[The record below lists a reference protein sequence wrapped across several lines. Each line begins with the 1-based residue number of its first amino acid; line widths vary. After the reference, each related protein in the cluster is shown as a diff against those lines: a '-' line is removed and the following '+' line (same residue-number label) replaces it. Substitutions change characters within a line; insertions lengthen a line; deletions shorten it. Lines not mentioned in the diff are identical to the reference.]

1 MGGVR
6 STPTSESLRPAPN
19 PVFDLRSFDIIK
31 TRQERTEREN
41 TSFRPSRLLNGCAH
55 AFRGS
60 HGEWQKFSL
69 PIRPPFPKRKKKRPF
84 ETIRGPQTGM
94 LPRLDLP
101 GAQGAF
107 KDSMIH
113 FCNSHYLSQFAAFF
127 IDGRTKRSVAKS
139 YFLDLDDRITS
150 RFHRKMNFLQIL
162 DHQKVFNV
170 DGRPGRPASKIN
182 SRAI

>member
-1 MGGVR
+1 MAKTLTTDP
-6 STPTSESLRPAPN
+6 ST
-19 PVFDLRSFDIIK
+19 
-31 TRQERTEREN
+31 
-41 TSFRPSRLLNGCAH
+41 LL
-55 AFRGS
+55 
-60 HGEWQKFSL
+60 Q
-69 PIRPPFPKRKKKRPF
+69 RKKLSF

-139 YFLDLDDRITS
+139 CFLDLDDRITS
-150 RFHRKMNFLQIL
+150 RFHHKNELSF
-162 DHQKVFNV
+162 K
-170 DGRPGRPASKIN
+170 S
-182 SRAI
+182 

>member
-1 MGGVR
+1 MVKAEAWAGFS
-6 STPTSESLRPAPN
+6 STPNSRKVVASSSRPLFASEVLTLSKPGREARAKKLELSS
-19 PVFDLRSFDIIK
+19 VFP
-31 TRQERTEREN
+31 
-41 TSFRPSRLLNGCAH
+41 PSNGCAN

-60 HGEWQKFSL
+60 HGKWQRPSL
-69 PIRPPFPKRKKKRPF
+69 PIRQLFLNKKKKLSF

-94 LPRLDLP
+94 LPRLNLP

-139 YFLDLDDRITS
+139 CFFNLDDRITS
-150 RFHRKMNFLQIL
+150 RFH
-162 DHQKVFNV
+162 HQKNDFCPSNPSVQ
-170 DGRPGRPASKIN
+170 KCW
-182 SRAI
+182 

>member
-1 MGGVR
+1 MGGFQKHSKQQAVA
-6 STPTSESLRPAPN
+6 SSSYPSQP
-19 PVFDLRSFDIIK
+19 LRSPDIIK
-31 TRQERTEREN
+31 TRQGRESENRAFVRLAYQMDALMHFEGATVNGKTLN
-41 TSFRPSRLLNGCAH
+41 TDPPTL
-55 AFRGS
+55 
-60 HGEWQKFSL
+60 QKK
-69 PIRPPFPKRKKKRPF
+69 KRKKRKKLSF

-139 YFLDLDDRITS
+139 CF
-150 RFHRKMNFLQIL
+150 
-162 DHQKVFNV
+162 
-170 DGRPGRPASKIN
+170 
-182 SRAI
+182 

>member
-1 MGGVR
+1 MKNKSLPLWLKQRHGRG
-6 STPTSESLRPAPN
+6 SEAHQTAKTLRPARTQFFASEVLILSKPGRKRKSEKIELSSILAYQMDALMYFEGATVNGKN
-19 PVFDLRSFDIIK
+19 PHYRSVH
-31 TRQERTEREN
+31 
-41 TSFRPSRLLNGCAH
+41 L
-55 AFRGS
+55 
-60 HGEWQKFSL
+60 
-69 PIRPPFPKRKKKRPF
+69 FPKRKKKRPF

-139 YFLDLDDRITS
+139 CF
-150 RFHRKMNFLQIL
+150 
-162 DHQKVFNV
+162 
-170 DGRPGRPASKIN
+170 
-182 SRAI
+182 

>member
-1 MGGVR
+1 MKLIFPSSCEAWAGFR
-6 STPTSESLRPAPN
+6 STPTSKTSRPAPR
-19 PVFDLRSFDIIK
+19 PSAFLSEVLILSKPGRE
-31 TRQERTEREN
+31 ERAKV
-41 TSFRPSRLLNGCAH
+41 SFRPSCLLNGCAN

-60 HGEWQKFSL
+60 HGEWQNPQYRSTDSFA
-69 PIRPPFPKRKKKRPF
+69 RKKSML

-139 YFLDLDDRITS
+139 CF
-150 RFHRKMNFLQIL
+150 
-162 DHQKVFNV
+162 
-170 DGRPGRPASKIN
+170 
-182 SRAI
+182 

>member
-1 MGGVR
+1 MCGHGRGSEALQPAKHGASSSNPDPLLPSEVLILSKPGRRKRRAKKRAFVR
-6 STPTSESLRPAPN
+6 PCLS
-19 PVFDLRSFDIIK
+19 
-31 TRQERTEREN
+31 
-41 TSFRPSRLLNGCAH
+41 NGCAN

-60 HGEWQKFSL
+60 HGNWQPL
-69 PIRPPFPKRKKKRPF
+69 TTDPPTLSQKKKGRKLPF

-94 LPRLDLP
+94 LPRLDLQ

-139 YFLDLDDRITS
+139 CFLVKKLNFF
-150 RFHRKMNFLQIL
+150 FHSTPRSS
-162 DHQKVFNV
+162 KVFWC
-170 DGRPGRPASKIN
+170 KKC
-182 SRAI
+182 

>member
-1 MGGVR
+1 MAWAGLEALQPASRCVQLE
-6 STPTSESLRPAPN
+6 PCLR
-19 PVFDLRSFDIIK
+19 LRSPDIIK
-31 TRQERTEREN
+31 TRQGRTRRN
-41 TSFRPSRLLNGCAH
+41 TSFRPSCLLNGCAN

-60 HGEWQKFSL
+60 HGEWQNPQYRSTDSFA
-69 PIRPPFPKRKKKRPF
+69 RKKSMF

-139 YFLDLDDRITS
+139 CFLDLVDRITS
-150 RFHRKMNFLQIL
+150 RFHHKNELHSNPRSS
-162 DHQKVFNV
+162 KVFVLCV
-170 DGRPGRPASKIN
+170 DRLPMPRNGTV
-182 SRAI
+182 

>member
-1 MGGVR
+1 MLFEEAMVNGKILNTDP
-6 STPTSESLRPAPN
+6 ST
-19 PVFDLRSFDIIK
+19 
-31 TRQERTEREN
+31 
-41 TSFRPSRLLNGCAH
+41 
-55 AFRGS
+55 
-60 HGEWQKFSL
+60 FSQ
-69 PIRPPFPKRKKKRPF
+69 RRKRAF

-139 YFLDLDDRITS
+139 CFLDLDDRITG
-150 RFHRKMNFLQIL
+150 RFHRKMNFIQIL
-162 DHQKVFNV
+162 DHQKCLCCVSV
-170 DGRPGRPASKIN
+170 RRPDAFALFDRPTDATVLKWV
-182 SRAI
+182 AQV

>member
-1 MGGVR
+1 MGGVQKH
-6 STPTSESLRPAPN
+6 SNQQNVASSSNPSLH
-19 PVFDLRSFDIIK
+19 LRSPDIIK
-31 TRQERTEREN
+31 TRQGKEGRKS
-41 TSFRPSRLLNGCAH
+41 SFRPSCLLNGCAN

-60 HGEWQKFSL
+60 HGKWQNPQYRSAIFL
-69 PIRPPFPKRKKKRPF
+69 TRRKLSF

-139 YFLDLDDRITS
+139 CFLDLDDRITS
-150 RFHRKMNFLQIL
+150 RFIIKMNF
-162 DHQKVFNV
+162 HSNP
-170 DGRPGRPASKIN
+170 R
-182 SRAI
+182 

>member
-1 MGGVR
+1 MHFEGATVNGKTLNTDP
-6 STPTSESLRPAPN
+6 ST
-19 PVFDLRSFDIIK
+19 
-31 TRQERTEREN
+31 
-41 TSFRPSRLLNGCAH
+41 
-55 AFRGS
+55 
-60 HGEWQKFSL
+60 FSQA
-69 PIRPPFPKRKKKRPF
+69 RKLSF

-139 YFLDLDDRITS
+139 CFLDLDDRITN
-150 RFHRKMNFLQIL
+150 RFINNLQIL
-162 DHQKVFNV
+162 DHQKCLV
-170 DGRPGRPASKIN
+170 
-182 SRAI
+182 

>member
-1 MGGVR
+1 MLFEEATVNGKNPHYR
-6 STPTSESLRPAPN
+6 SVHL
-19 PVFDLRSFDIIK
+19 
-31 TRQERTEREN
+31 
-41 TSFRPSRLLNGCAH
+41 
-55 AFRGS
+55 
-60 HGEWQKFSL
+60 
-69 PIRPPFPKRKKKRPF
+69 FPKRKKKRPF

-162 DHQKVFNV
+162 DHQKVF
-170 DGRPGRPASKIN
+170 KCWW
-182 SRAI
+182 